1 MYIWRMNAEIVVYGL
16 DKPNLYIG
24 EVMYKYINKGICIL
38 IRRSCVLLSLF
49 MAVSSVYAQPVQT
62 EEGLAAIENPKET
75 QQVQS
80 VASEMVS
87 ETVDKAV
94 SAQSSD
100 AVADSDENA
109 STGLSPEEEAEL
121 RAALASDVSDDA
133 SKLPQDSPVGAI
145 MSAIQSMNPDM
156 AVTGDFALAWFSQK
170 KNYQSGAHDPT
181 ATGFQLQQ
189 LEMTLG
195 ASVDHLFRMDV
206 NLVFSLGGVELEEAY
221 VTTLGLPWNLQVRVG
236 QFLSKFGRINP
247 THPHTWDFV
256 DQPFVI
262 GKFFGA
268 EGNRGLGLELSWL
281 APLPWYLEVIGSAQM
296 ATSNASNR
304 SYLGSS
310 GETEGAQDFLYTL
323 AIRQFF
329 PLHDDVGLFWGLNAQ
344 TGPNSTG
351 RGNRT
356 NIFSTDLFLKYSPH
370 QRPDMALVF
379 QAEAMFRLR
388 QVPNDL
394 LFDGAGYAQIVLQIN
409 REWATGVRGEFGS
422 GVEDDPLDPFW
433 TTERGRAAVQVTW
446 SPSHFSRLRAQASID
461 IPKWQDDP
469 IYALMLALEFTAGT
483 HPAHSY

>member
-1 MYIWRMNAEIVVYGL
+1 MYNHNHRT
-16 DKPNLYIG
+16 D
-24 EVMYKYINKGICIL
+24 IL
-38 IRRSCVLLSLF
+38 IMRSAIVILLLISC
-49 MAVSSVYAQPVQT
+49 ASPGYAQSNDVPSNDGQ
-62 EEGLAAIENPKET
+62 LK
-75 QQVQS
+75 
-80 VASEMVS
+80 SE
-87 ETVDKAV
+87 V
-94 SAQSSD
+94 SAQTSEAVVSSET
-100 AVADSDENA
+100 ENA
-109 STGLSPEEEAEL
+109 PISGDADAQTPGDSASDKAEVQATALEENEVLEPESESAQADTSGTLTPEEEAEL
-121 RAALASDVSDDA
+121 MAALAADA
-133 SKLPQDSPVGAI
+133 SEAEESKSEGSTAGAI
-145 MSAIQSMNPDM
+145 MAAIQSMNPDM
-156 AVTGDFALAWFSQK
+156 AVTGDFALAWFSEK

-195 ASVDHLFRMDV
+195 ASVDQVFRMDV

-221 VTTLGLPWNLQVRVG
+221 VTSLGLPWGLQVRVG

-304 SYLGSS
+304 SYLGSN

-356 NIFSTDLFLKYSPH
+356 NIFGTDLFLKYSPH
-370 QRPDMALVF
+370 QKPNMALIF

-388 QVPNDL
+388 QVPRDL
-394 LFDGAGYAQIVLQIN
+394 LFDAAGYAQIVWQID

-422 GVEDDPLDPFW
+422 GVKNDPLDPFW
-433 TTERGRAAVQVTW
+433 TTERGRAALQVTW

-461 IPKWQDDP
+461 IPKWQSDP

>member
-1 MYIWRMNAEIVVYGL
+1 MYNYNHRR
-16 DKPNLYIG
+16 D
-24 EVMYKYINKGICIL
+24 IL
-38 IRRSCVLLSLF
+38 IMRSTILILLLIACASPGF
-49 MAVSSVYAQPVQT
+49 AQPSD
-62 EEGLAAIENPKET
+62 G
-75 QQVQS
+75 QS
-80 VASEMVS
+80 NNGQRIPEM
-87 ETVDKAV
+87 
-94 SAQSSD
+94 SAQPSE
-100 AVADSDENA
+100 AVVSGETENA
-109 STGLSPEEEAEL
+109 PILGETDAQTSSEPASDKVESQAMALDGKDDLEPEGERTQADTSGTLTPEEEAEL
-121 RAALASDVSDDA
+121 MAALAADA
-133 SKLPQDSPVGAI
+133 SRAEESKSEDSAVGTI
-145 MSAIQSMNPDM
+145 MAAIQSMNPDM
-156 AVTGDFALAWFSQK
+156 AVTGDLALAWFSEK

-195 ASVDHLFRMDV
+195 ASVDQVFRMDV

-221 VTTLGLPWNLQVRVG
+221 VTSLGLPWGLQVRVG

-310 GETEGAQDFLYTL
+310 GETEGVQDFLYTL

-351 RGNRT
+351 QCRDAAFAQSGGSARGAVFVRCCGDC
-356 NIFSTDLFLKYSPH
+356 FDWHADCARAFGCSA
-370 QRPDMALVF
+370 ALD
-379 QAEAMFRLR
+379 R
-388 QVPNDL
+388 QCS
-394 LFDGAGYAQIVLQIN
+394 AC
-409 REWATGVRGEFGS
+409 
-422 GVEDDPLDPFW
+422 
-433 TTERGRAAVQVTW
+433 
-446 SPSHFSRLRAQASID
+446 
-461 IPKWQDDP
+461 
-469 IYALMLALEFTAGT
+469 GT
-483 HPAHSY
+483 

>member
-1 MYIWRMNAEIVVYGL
+1 MRST
-16 DKPNLYIG
+16 
-24 EVMYKYINKGICIL
+24 IL
-38 IRRSCVLLSLF
+38 ILLLIACASPGF
-49 MAVSSVYAQPVQT
+49 AQPSD
-62 EEGLAAIENPKET
+62 
-75 QQVQS
+75 VQS
-80 VASEMVS
+80 NNGQRIPEM
-87 ETVDKAV
+87 
-94 SAQSSD
+94 SAQPSE
-100 AVADSDENA
+100 AVVSGETENA
-109 STGLSPEEEAEL
+109 PILCETDAQTSSEPASDKVESQAMALDGKDDLEPEGERAQADTSGTLTPEEEAEL
-121 RAALASDVSDDA
+121 MAALAA
-133 SKLPQDSPVGAI
+133 DSSSEKNKTEDSTAGAI
-145 MSAIQSMNPDM
+145 MAAIQSMNPDM
-156 AVTGDFALAWFSQK
+156 AVTGDFALAWFSEK

-195 ASVDHLFRMDV
+195 ASVDQVFRMDV

-221 VTTLGLPWNLQVRVG
+221 VTSLGLPWGLQVRVG

-256 DQPFVI
+256 DQPFVT

-304 SYLGSS
+304 SYLGSN

-356 NIFSTDLFLKYSPH
+356 NIFGTDLFLKYSPH
-370 QRPDMALVF
+370 QKPNMALIF

-388 QVPNDL
+388 QVPRDL
-394 LFDGAGYAQIVLQIN
+394 LFDAAGYAQIVWQID

-422 GVEDDPLDPFW
+422 GVKNDPLDPFW
-433 TTERGRAAVQVTW
+433 TTERGRAALQVTW

-461 IPKWQDDP
+461 IPKWQSDP